1 MIMEFASV
9 ILSVVCLAISI
20 INVIVMMVKERKMC
34 KFKVNFCGIDVLF
47 FSKEV
52 AAKLFLEGS
61 DVSVDECLEML
72 YDKIN
77 EVYPNS
83 NIKISV
89 RVIKEKNSVH
99 PEDSKVVTWIS
110 YPKEDVGPKKMS
122 LYTIK
127 SNTDLYSIYVNNK
140 DFFWVSN
147 LKEFNVFREYVSE
160 NRDFLKR
167 WSTSIVCPI
176 KKAQNSDIQA
186 GTIGFL
192 CIDSSQEFNNVKK
205 NELVMEYI
213 KKATNKLYEVMLK
226 ENIICEII
234 SENE

>member
-1 MIMEFASV
+1 MIEFASV
-9 ILSVVCLAISI
+9 ILSIACFVFSI
-20 INVIVMMVKERKMC
+20 INVIVTMVKERNICRK
-34 KFKVNFCGIDVLF
+34 KVNFGGIGVPF

-52 AAKLFLEGS
+52 AIKQFLEGS

-77 EVYPNS
+77 KVYPNS
-83 NIKISV
+83 NIKISI
-89 RVIKEKNSVH
+89 RVIKEKNSEH

-110 YPKEDVGPKKMS
+110 YPKEDAGPAKMS

-127 SNTDLYSIYVNNK
+127 SNTDLHSIYVNNK

-147 LKEFNVFREYVSE
+147 LKEFNAFREYMNE

-167 WSTSIVCPI
+167 WRTSIVCPI
-176 KKAQNSDIQA
+176 KKVQNSDIQA
-186 GTIGFL
+186 GVIGFL
-192 CIDSSQEFNNVKK
+192 CINSFQEFNNVKK
-205 NELVMEYI
+205 NGLVIEYI
-213 KKATNKLYEVMLK
+213 KKATNKLYEVMQK
-226 ENIICEII
+226 EDIIYEII